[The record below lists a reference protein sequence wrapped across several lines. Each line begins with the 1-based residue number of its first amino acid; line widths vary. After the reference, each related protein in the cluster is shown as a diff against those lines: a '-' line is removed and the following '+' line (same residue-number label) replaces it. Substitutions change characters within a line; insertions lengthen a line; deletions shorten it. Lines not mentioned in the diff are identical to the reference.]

1 MATSWLSSLA
11 CTTGRAPVCST
22 RCAGNAI
29 KSDSL
34 WRQSL
39 GWELA
44 CVEFSSYSMEEA
56 MYNKLKSLNTWYF
69 SSTSLWPVPSL
80 LSFSFGISKESIKS
94 VGYPEQPAAN
104 TRALI
109 GVFSATHETREAGD
123 ASSSDITVWIY
134 NPILMPKRIP
144 KLMAHRTI

>member
-1 MATSWLSSLA
+1 MATSWLGSLA

-29 KSDSL
+29 KS
-34 WRQSL
+34 
-39 GWELA
+39 ELA

-56 MYNKLKSLNTWYF
+56 MYNKLRSLNTWYF
-69 SSTSLWPVPSL
+69 SSMKLWPVPSL
-80 LSFSFGISKESIKS
+80 LSFSFGISKESNKS

-109 GVFSATHETREAGD
+109 GVFSATHKHASWWCMFEWHCCLNIQSYPD
-123 ASSSDITVWIY
+123 AKANSQVNGPQNHLNSG
-134 NPILMPKRIP
+134 R
-144 KLMAHRTI
+144 